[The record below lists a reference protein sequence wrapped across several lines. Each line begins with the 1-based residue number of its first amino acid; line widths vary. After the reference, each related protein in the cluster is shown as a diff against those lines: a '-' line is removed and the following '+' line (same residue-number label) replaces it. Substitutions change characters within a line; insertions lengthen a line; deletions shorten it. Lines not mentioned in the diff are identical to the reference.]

1 MSSTDIT
8 SGKSTR
14 LAIVIPCY
22 NEEEALP
29 LTVARLTDII
39 GSMVGDGLVASDS
52 YIMCCDDGSRDA
64 TWRTIRNL
72 HASNPMVR
80 GLSLAHNRGHQYA
93 LLAGLMTVR
102 NECDAAISID
112 ADL

>member
-8 SGKSTR
+8 SDKSTR

-39 GSMVGDGLVASDS
+39 GSMVGDGLVSSDS
-52 YIMCCDDGSRDA
+52 
-64 TWRTIRNL
+64 
-72 HASNPMVR
+72 
-80 GLSLAHNRGHQYA
+80 LSLIH
-93 LLAGLMTVR
+93 
-102 NECDAAISID
+102 I
-112 ADL
+112 